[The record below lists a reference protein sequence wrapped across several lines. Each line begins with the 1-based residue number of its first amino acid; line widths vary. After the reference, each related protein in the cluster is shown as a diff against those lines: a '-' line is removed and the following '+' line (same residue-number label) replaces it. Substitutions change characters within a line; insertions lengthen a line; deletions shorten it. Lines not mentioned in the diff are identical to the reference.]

1 MKIVVLDGYTLNPG
15 DLSWDGMGELGDL
28 TVYDR
33 TAKEDIVSRIGDA
46 EIIIT
51 NKTPITQEILDTC
64 PSIKYIGVLA
74 TGYNVVDT
82 VYAAEKGI
90 PVCNVPIYGTTA
102 VSQFVFAHLLEIC
115 HNIRHHADTVKKGKW
130 TTSEDFCYWDYP
142 LIELAGKTMG
152 VVGLGRIGYL
162 TAKIAVAFG
171 MKVLAYDEYK
181 NPELETEDIK
191 YASFEELL
199 KQSDVI
205 SLHCPLFESTK
216 GIMNS
221 ESFAKMKDGAILINT
236 SRGPLIVEEDLKEA
250 LESEKLYYAGL
261 DVVSSEPIS
270 SDNVLLSVSN
280 CNITPHIAWA
290 PKEARSRLLNVAVE
304 SVAAFIEGKVINKV
318 N

>member
-15 DLSWDGMGELGDL
+15 DLSWDGMGKLGDL

-51 NKTPITQEILDTC
+51 NKTPITKEILDTC

-82 VYAAEKGI
+82 AYAAEKGI

-115 HNIRHHADTVKKGKW
+115 HNIRHHADTVKNGKW
-130 TTSEDFCYWDYP
+130 TASEDFCYWDYP

-152 VVGLGRIGYL
+152 IVGLGRIGYL

-171 MKVLAYDEYK
+171 MKVLAFDEYK

-205 SLHCPLFESTK
+205 SLHCPLFESTM

-236 SRGPLIVEEDLKEA
+236 SRGPLIVEDDLKEA
-250 LESEKLYYAGL
+250 LESKKLYYAGL
-261 DVVSSEPIS
+261 DVVSTEPIS

-290 PKEARSRLLNVAVE
+290 PKEARIRLLNVAVE